1 MSEFEEFIC
10 KSEPDVPRTI
20 TYGKWSIVSVGEDGD
35 RHVCVK
41 RDGETRL
48 YMWVDTHVN
57 KEACFIHS
65 VDTTIF
71 DVRYWL
77 CHTCSYRDST
87 GWHFKSW
94 ENVDEVMQKLV
105 DYIRHA
111 R

>member
-10 KSEPDVPRTI
+10 KSGFDGPRTI
-20 TYGKWSIVSVGEDGD
+20 TYGKWSIVSAGEGGN
-35 RHVCVK
+35 RHVYVK
-41 RDGETRL
+41 RNGETRL

-57 KEACFIHS
+57 KDACFIHS
-65 VDTTIF
+65 VDTNILNAHLLF
-71 DVRYWL
+71 NS
-77 CHTCSYRDST
+77 CSYRDVT

-94 ENVDEVMQKLV
+94 ENVDEVMRKLV